1 MTGGSDYQ
9 PPGPEARRD
18 PDEEVAVSPSVADGT
33 APLLRVRVTEAGWQF
48 LAGPPD
54 PAEPLVVRTRRE
66 VYRAERGLA
75 VLEEFLPPGYGAV
88 RVGPTEPWGIGPLSL
103 QDAPPEPAAAVDAAA
118 VTGAPAPEP
127 SGSGAGAGRRRRW
140 RGWRRRAPG

>member
-1 MTGGSDYQ
+1 MTGASDYQ
-9 PPGPEARRD
+9 PPGPGARRD

-54 PAEPLVVRTRRE
+54 PAEPLVARARRE

-88 RVGPTEPWGIGPLSL
+88 RVGPTEPWGIGPLVL
-103 QDAPPEPAAAVDAAA
+103 QDAPAEPAP
-118 VTGAPAPEP
+118 PAEPESP
-127 SGSGAGAGRRRRW
+127 PPRAGAGDERRRW
-140 RGWRRRAPG
+140 WRRHGWGGRARG